1 MDERSNEED
10 GFCRGGRMRRRRGG
24 VASGMLER
32 PRLDRPARKPS
43 GGGPLGE
50 PSSVLRGSAGPSPL
64 FNVAPR
70 GGRLDGPPESAIPE
84 GAKQGG
90 RLTASARHAL
100 PKSDFALPGQRYPV
114 NDANHARAALSR
126 VSQFGSGS
134 EKAAVR
140 AKVRSKFPGIDS
152 G

>member
-1 MDERSNEED
+1 MDTTSDDED

-24 VASGMLER
+24 VASGALAR

-50 PSSVLRGSAGPSPL
+50 PVPALRGTAGPPPL
-64 FNVAPR
+64 FNVPR
-70 GGRLDGPPESAIPE
+70 GTTIGGDPESAIPE

-100 PKSDFALPGQRYPV
+100 PKSDFALPGERYPV
-114 NDANHARAALSR
+114 NDPNHARAALSR
-126 VSQFGSGS
+126 VSQFGSPE
-134 EKAAVR
+134 EKAKVR
-140 AKVRSKFPGIDS
+140 AKVSRKFPGIFQD
-152 G
+152 